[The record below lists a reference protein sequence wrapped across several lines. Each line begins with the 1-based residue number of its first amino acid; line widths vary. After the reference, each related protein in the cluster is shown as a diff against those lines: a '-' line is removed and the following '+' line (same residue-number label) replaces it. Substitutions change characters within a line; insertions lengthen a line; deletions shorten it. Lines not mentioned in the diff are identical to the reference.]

1 MSEKSDNQS
10 VYSTST
16 TASGL
21 FERFKQVHNLD
32 KENKND
38 EDREKLERLKT
49 EMKNIIKES
58 KESKEDLEIVKS
70 ELRNMLNDDDENIK
84 VTDEEYNQILEEIGI
99 SSKEEEEE
107 EERAEE
113 EEEERAEEEAEE
125 VKATLSTGEIA
136 NKLKE
141 DYKYNDVN
149 IEIKDDKIEVTA
161 KPPPPAALGG
171 KSKKKQMK
179 PKNKSNKKMKKKQTK
194 KGGKQIKKR
203 SLKRK
208 MKK

>member
-107 EERAEE
+107 EE
-113 EEEERAEEEAEE
+113 ERAEEEAEE

>member
-113 EEEERAEEEAEE
+113 EEERAEE